1 MRAVTC
7 VIALALVFL
16 AAPAVRA
23 QAAEGSISSS
33 ARPSA
38 ARQLRLS
45 LADAVDLALVQSYLM
60 RFAEVDRSIANQ
72 QIRQAFSTFFP
83 KLDANASYT
92 RTLETPNPFAGSS
105 AADLFSGFNTGDWV
119 AYNER
124 VRGGGLGLDPG
135 AIAVACPNAVQNGN
149 LTSISFSTY
158 VQCLAAGQSAVRTG
172 EPPAADANPFL
183 VENTFRAGL
192 SASQLIYSGSAFAA
206 LRGAEA
212 TTKSANATYE
222 RTSGQAVEGV
232 TTAYYG
238 VQLARANESVI
249 AKSTER
255 ARRTVE
261 EVQKRQRE
269 GVVPRFDVLSAE
281 VELANRETDLLNVR
295 NNARAAENALA
306 FNLGIP
312 VDVEIVLTDVLDV
325 QGVPSA
331 PRVDEAVKIALA
343 ERPDLEAAR
352 QNIDVRRAFEDVT
365 FSRYLPEIRLV
376 ADLTVVGNV
385 PDNRE
390 VVFANPSTDPNAL
403 LSNNPFSFSSEERG
417 FFDESYWGTNF
428 TAGLTLTWNLF
439 EGFATAAQ
447 QAEDELE
454 TQRARIQAEQLE
466 NAIRRDVLQLA
477 RDVAS
482 ALERLQVQTR
492 NVERAELNYRHA
504 ELREKEGVTT
514 QLQLREASD
523 QLDQSRFNRLQAIHD
538 YLVANVAYQVA
549 IGRPPFAQR
558 EETTDE

>member
-1 MRAVTC
+1 
-7 VIALALVFL
+7 
-16 AAPAVRA
+16 
-23 QAAEGSISSS
+23 
-33 ARPSA
+33 
-38 ARQLRLS
+38 
-45 LADAVDLALVQSYLM
+45 
-60 RFAEVDRSIANQ
+60 
-72 QIRQAFSTFFP
+72 
-83 KLDANASYT
+83 
-92 RTLETPNPFAGSS
+92 
-105 AADLFSGFNTGDWV
+105 
-119 AYNER
+119 
-124 VRGGGLGLDPG
+124 
-135 AIAVACPNAVQNGN
+135 
-149 LTSISFSTY
+149 
-158 VQCLAAGQSAVRTG
+158 
-172 EPPAADANPFL
+172 ADANPFL